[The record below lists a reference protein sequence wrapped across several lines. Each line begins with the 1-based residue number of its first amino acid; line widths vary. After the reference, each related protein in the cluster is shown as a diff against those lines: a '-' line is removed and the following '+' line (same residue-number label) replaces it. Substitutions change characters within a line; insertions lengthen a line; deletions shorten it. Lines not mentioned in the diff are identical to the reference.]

1 MNKKWVTNSKGT
13 HQSNSCSLFVKFVS
27 GVIDPTSNEE
37 VSMQKA
43 VMLGIINSANG
54 TYVNSVTGETYP
66 IPVAMNA
73 GLIKVQSY
81 ALNP

>member
-1 MNKKWVTNSKGT
+1 
-13 HQSNSCSLFVKFVS
+13 
-27 GVIDPTSNEE
+27 
-37 VSMQKA
+37 MQKA